1 MAGQTTGDLIARDIY
16 KKLNKKGFK
25 ETNNNMNIVRNAS
38 YSINYPDNIDS
49 IIDIIS
55 YKLEK

>member
-16 KKLNKKGFK
+16 SELKEKGFK
-25 ETNNNMNIVRNAS
+25 ESESNMYIIRNAS
-38 YSINYPDNIDS
+38 YDSSYPDNIIL
-49 IIDIIS
+49 IIEMLS